1 MAKRR
6 WTKIIQCMK
15 VGVFMGETGNLMNS
29 IWFGE
34 KSTLSQSEIKENIL
48 KADTETEI
56 LLNLLELYKIGDFTQ
71 KPLLI
76 QLMNRTKDEAVLNL
90 CIRVFLAVATHNELR
105 DSNNLRF
112 LSEATEETINT
123 FASAAITSLS
133 LDIIP
138 YLLALLEEWDEI
150 SDTAIIIKDSIDS
163 FIDFEEQI
171 GEEATVD
178 EIGDFYFKYCDEN
191 DTKSYY
197 FQQNLAFPGD
207 LSKKLI
213 QRVMIAANSD
223 EPLKMEIIPYLLSI
237 WTGEKVPGDYNT
249 IISASNY
256 KDFID
261 YIKELSTRN
270 WEKGQKYFYGYKL

>member
-1 MAKRR
+1 
-6 WTKIIQCMK
+6 MK
-15 VGVFMGETGNLMNS
+15 VGVFMSETINLMNS

-34 KSTLSQSEIKENIL
+34 KSTLSQSVIKENIL
-48 KADTETEI
+48 NAVTETEV
-56 LLNLLELYKIGDFTQ
+56 LFNLIELYKIGDFTQ

-76 QLMNRTKDEAVLNL
+76 QLMNQTKDDAVLNL
-90 CIRVFLAVATHNELR
+90 CIRVFLAVATHDDLR

-112 LSEATEETINT
+112 LSEGTEETINT

-138 YLLALLEEWDEI
+138 YLLALFEEWDEI
-150 SDTAIIIKDSIDS
+150 SDTAIIIKDSID
-163 FIDFEEQI
+163 FFLNFEVLI

-178 EIGDFYFKYCDEN
+178 EIGDFYFKYCDET
-191 DTKSYY
+191 DTEKYY

-207 LSKKLI
+207 LAKKLI
-213 QRVMIAANSD
+213 QRVMIAANNK
-223 EPLKMEIIPYLLSI
+223 EPLRMELIPSLLSI

-249 IISASNY
+249 IISESNY
-256 KDFID
+256 KEFIA
-261 YIKELSTRN
+261 YINGLSLKN